1 MFKMALDRLPSDR
14 ELCSQST
21 ISRLENLPDREVF
34 DRLIA
39 DKLNKQIAHEL
50 LAAVHV
56 VDSK

>member
-39 DKLNKQIAHEL
+39 GKLNKQIAYEP